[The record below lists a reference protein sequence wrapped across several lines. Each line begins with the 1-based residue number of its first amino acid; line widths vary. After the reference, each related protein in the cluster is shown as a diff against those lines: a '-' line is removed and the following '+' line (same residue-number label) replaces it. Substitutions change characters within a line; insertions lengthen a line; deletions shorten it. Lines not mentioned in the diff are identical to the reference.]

1 MRAVFV
7 SLNEQLYTLNVQ
19 CLADIADRVG
29 EPQIDALTST
39 DGQFDFWMTP
49 LMRGVDQQPN
59 RAATEL
65 LLAVSGFS
73 AAEVPML
80 RGYVVVASHDDAG
93 GLAGL
98 TDEQISRLTEAF
110 KRVSWRDEWVLDR
123 RFSHARRALQ
133 RRWKAEE
140 AAAARA
146 RWDALFRWDFT

>member
-1 MRAVFV
+1 MRAVYA
-7 SLNEQLYTLNVQ
+7 SLNEELYTLNVR

-29 EPQIDALTST
+29 EPQIDALTSS

-49 LMRGVDQQPN
+49 MMRGVDQQPN

-65 LLAVSGFS
+65 LLAVSDFN

-80 RGYVVVASHDDAG
+80 RGYVVVTSHDPAG
-93 GLAGL
+93 ELAGL
-98 TDEQISRLTEAF
+98 TDEQISHLTAVFHRLG
-110 KRVSWRDEWVLDR
+110 RRDRWVLNR
-123 RFSHARRALQ
+123 RFARARRDLQ

-146 RWDALFRWDFT
+146 RWDALFRGLT